1 MRSRIAS
8 LKEEAD
14 RALERKKLL
23 RVKMGLCWLCKSPER
38 EILVTFLLARGKQSR
53 AGLVPMCQGLGA
65 AL

>member
-1 MRSRIAS
+1 
-8 LKEEAD
+8 
-14 RALERKKLL
+14 
-23 RVKMGLCWLCKSPER
+23 MGLCWLCKSPER